1 MMKRIIVALF
11 IGVVGLLVALPAQAA
26 APADGLVFEGES
38 VPGLALGDSR
48 AQAEAAFGPP
58 QSCQSVTIGD
68 FASCSFP
75 VEGGGTVN
83 VRYRGPD
90 GGDASNSPDD
100 VVYNIRWYEQVS
112 GWFTA
117 AGVNT
122 SLAAADPDA
131 VIATYPD
138 ATVTYNMF
146 GDVYRVVDHEQGI
159 EVIWALDFYSGTTHV
174 NMAVFF
180 TRSAPPVPEKL
191 TRITDIDLTA
201 RKSRG
206 SRQVRA
212 LVQLR
217 NEKDLAAEGAT
228 VMATWV
234 FPNGSTQPVI
244 DITSMS
250 GYAYFEILRAARGS
264 YTLLIN
270 DVVLDAHRFDLD
282 NSVLEASVTVK

>member
-1 MMKRIIVALF
+1 MMKRTIVALF
-11 IGVVGLLVALPAQAA
+11 IGVVSLLVTMPAQAA

-48 AQAEAAFGPP
+48 AQSEAAYGPP
-58 QSCQSVTIGD
+58 QSCQSVTPGD

-75 VEGGGTVN
+75 VEGGGTVS
-83 VRYRGPD
+83 VLYQGPD
-90 GGDASNSPDD
+90 GGNAGNSPDD

-112 GWFTA
+112 GWYTT

-131 VIATYPD
+131 VIAAYPD
-138 ATVTYNMF
+138 ATVTDNMF

-159 EVIWALDFYSGTTHV
+159 EIIWALDFYSGTTHV

-180 TRSAPPVPEKL
+180 PRSAPPVPKKL
-191 TRITDIDLTA
+191 TRVTDIDLTA
-201 RKSRG
+201 KKGRG
-206 SRQVRA
+206 GRQVRA

-217 NEKDLAAEGAT
+217 NEKDLAAAGAT
-228 VMATWV
+228 VMAIWV
-234 FPNGSTQPVI
+234 FPDGSTQPVI

-250 GYAYFEILRAARGS
+250 GYAHFEILRAARGS
-264 YTLLIN
+264 YTLRID
-270 DVVLDAHRFDLD
+270 DVVLDAHRFDRD
-282 NSVLEASVTVK
+282 NSVLEASVTVR